1 MWNIKKGKAKM
12 IQIGIQ
18 HSGTLEITNNLT
30 AKSIGSGG
38 LDVLAT
44 PVIINLMEKT
54 AWESV
59 LPFMEADCDTVGTFV
74 EINHIAPTPVGSE
87 ISCTSILT
95 NIRGRE
101 LTFEIEVFDNK
112 EKIAY
117 ATHKRFIIKKEPFQQ
132 KANNKLLVNK

>member
-1 MWNIKKGKAKM
+1 MLET
-12 IQIGIQ
+12 GIQ
-18 HSGTLEITNNLT
+18 LTETLLITQDQT

-44 PVIINLMEKT
+44 PMIINLMEKT

-59 LPFMEADCDTVGTFV
+59 LPFMEDGCDTVGTFV
-74 EINHIAPTPVGSE
+74 EINHIAPSPVGTE
-87 ISCTSILT
+87 ISGTSTLT

-117 ATHKRFIIKKEPFQQ
+117 ATHKRFIIKKDPFQQ
-132 KANNKLLVNK
+132 KANNKLLPDQK

>member
-1 MWNIKKGKAKM
+1 MLE
-12 IQIGIQ
+12 IGIQ
-18 HSGTLEITNNLT
+18 STKTLLVTQDQT

-44 PVIINLMEKT
+44 PIIINLMEKT

-59 LPFMEADCDTVGTFV
+59 LPVMEDGCDTVGTFV
-74 EINHIAPTPVGSE
+74 EINHIAPSPIGVE
-87 ISCTSILT
+87 ISCTSTLT

-132 KANNKLLVNK
+132 KANNKLLPNQK

>member
-1 MWNIKKGKAKM
+1 MLET
-12 IQIGIQ
+12 GIQ
-18 HSGTLEITNNLT
+18 LTETLLITQDQT

-44 PVIINLMEKT
+44 PMIINLMEKT

-59 LPFMEADCDTVGTFV
+59 LPFMEDGCDTVGTFV
-74 EINHIAPTPVGSE
+74 EINHIAPSPVGTE
-87 ISCTSILT
+87 ISCTSTLT

-117 ATHKRFIIKKEPFQQ
+117 ATHKRFIIKKDPFQQ
-132 KANNKLLVNK
+132 KANNKLLPDQK